1 MKRLMEEFQRW
12 LESEKKAKEL
22 FHFLLSLIVILS
34 VSLLVYHMAVSPGE
48 EGELVTD
55 QSRQLSPEI
64 SFYDSQE
71 SRFTRMLSQIKGVG
85 EVSVMLT
92 YRQEERQEQTVQGVM
107 IVAEG
112 AGDIV
117 VKNQLTDA
125 AKSVFGLP
133 ASRVSVQ
140 ERK

>member
-55 QSRQLSPEI
+55 QSRQLSPET

>member
-55 QSRQLSPEI
+55 QPRQLSPET